1 MKIEIYHN
9 PRWSKSR
16 ESVKILKKI
25 NKPFTII
32 EYLKDGLNKQ
42 NLNDVLSKLNLD
54 PIQII
59 RINDKKFKE
68 LHLTEADL
76 TNKNK
81 LLDILIENPI
91 ILERPIIINNNK
103 GIIGRPPENIY
114 KIL

>member
-9 PRWSKSR
+9 PRWNKSR
-16 ESVKILKKI
+16 ESVKILKKS
-25 NKPFTII
+25 NKPFTIV
-32 EYLKDGLNKQ
+32 EYLKERLNKQ
-42 NLNDVLSKLNLD
+42 DLNDILSKLNLD

-81 LLDILIENPI
+81 LLDILIENPM
-91 ILERPIIINNNK
+91 ILERPIIINNDK
-103 GIIGRPPENIY
+103 AVIGRPPENIY

>member
-1 MKIEIYHN
+1 M
-9 PRWSKSR
+9 
-16 ESVKILKKI
+16 KILKKI
-25 NKPFTII
+25 NKSFTII
-32 EYLKDGLNKQ
+32 EYLKNGLNRQ
-42 NLNDVLSKLNLD
+42 DLNDILSKLNLD

-68 LHLTEADL
+68 LNLTGPQL
-76 TNKNK
+76 KNRNK

-91 ILERPIIINNNK
+91 ILERPIIINNDK